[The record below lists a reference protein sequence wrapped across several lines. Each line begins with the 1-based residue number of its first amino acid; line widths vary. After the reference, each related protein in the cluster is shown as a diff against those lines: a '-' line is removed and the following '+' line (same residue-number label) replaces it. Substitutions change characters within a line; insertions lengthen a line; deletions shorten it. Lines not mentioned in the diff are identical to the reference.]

1 MQLSD
6 IHPHVLGKFQEEYC
20 WSISDLNTALYT
32 KFNKVLRSDFSQI
45 RIKGEIVN
53 CKIFK
58 NNCGIS
64 FSIQENESKFECKA
78 WASTIDIDKIKAY
91 ENTTCTVVGYIK
103 QNNRFGFK
111 FELEVSDDV
120 VNDNNDS
127 RLKTL
132 KEECELKGYFK
143 NKKQIHWETVK
154 KIGIISKKNTQG
166 YTDFISQ
173 FKIPISITLNEIAL
187 EGENTENNVNTAIQE
202 LQQDEVDIIIIIRG
216 GGSTI
221 DISNSFDRIGIF
233 ESIKKSVVPILTAI
247 GHEADKDDKLLITNV
262 SDYNYS
268 TPTRAAVELNRI
280 FITPKIHKLRQYSDK
295 LTEKFDDNSEKD
307 IEKEYLKLKC
317 LIENVFK
324 NKFGGLICKVD
335 DDDFVIIQ
343 KDGKFY
349 KNTIVFTEQLDITR
363 QDIES
368 KESIEEGIEDQ
379 DISIIKSNIFL
390 LTNDV
395 ILNELITET
404 IKKLENIEKQVEKF
418 AEIKPQKLK
427 TMYCRHYNVDDDQLD
442 NKKISQLKRMYLWYI
457 ELLENIINEDA
468 VDIKNIYEF
477 CAGL

>member
-1 MQLSD
+1 MSD
-6 IHPHVLGKFQEEYC
+6 IQSSILTKFQDEYC
-20 WSISDLNTALYT
+20 WQIAELNDVLRT
-32 KFNKVLRSDFSQI
+32 KFNRVLYNDFSQI

-78 WASTIDIDKIKAY
+78 WASMIDIDKIKAY

-103 QNNRFGFK
+103 QNNHFGFK
-111 FELEVSDDV
+111 FELEVSEDV

-143 NKKQIHWETVK
+143 NKKQIDWEAVT
-154 KIGIISKKNTQG
+154 KIGIISKTDTQG
-166 YTDFISQ
+166 YTDFMSQ
-173 FKIPISITLNEIAL
+173 FKIPISITLKQIAL
-187 EGENTENNVNTAIQE
+187 EGENTETHVINAVQE
-202 LQQDEVDIIIIIRG
+202 LQQDKVDIIIIIRG

-221 DISNSFDRIGIF
+221 DISNSFDKSGIF
-233 ESIKKSVVPILTAI
+233 DIIKKSVVPIITAI

-268 TPTRAAVELNRI
+268 TPTRAAVELNNI
-280 FITPKIHKLRQYSDK
+280 FIKQKINKLRQYSDK
-295 LTEKFDDNSEKD
+295 LTEKFEGNSEKAL
-307 IEKEYLKLKC
+307 EKEYLALKC
-317 LIENVFK
+317 LIEKVFK
-324 NKFGGLICKVD
+324 NKFGGLICKVED
-335 DDDFVIIQ
+335 NDEFVIIQ

-368 KESIEEGIEDQ
+368 KESIEEGIDDQ
-379 DISIIKSNIFL
+379 DISIIKSNIL
-390 LTNDV
+390 LLSNDV

-404 IKKLENIEKQVEKF
+404 IKKIENIEKQIEMF

-427 TMYCRHYNVDDDQLD
+427 SVYCRHYNVDDDQPD

-457 ELLENIINEDA
+457 ELLENTSNGDA
-468 VDIKNIYEF
+468 LDIKNVYEF
-477 CAGL
+477 CGGL

>member
-1 MQLSD
+1 MSD
-6 IHPHVLGKFQEEYC
+6 IQSSILTKFQDEYC
-20 WSISDLNTALYT
+20 WQISELNDALRT
-32 KFNKVLRSDFSQI
+32 KFNRVLYNEFSQI

-64 FSIQENESKFECKA
+64 FSIQENESKFVCKA
-78 WASTIDIDKIKAY
+78 WASMIDIDKIKAY

-103 QNNRFGFK
+103 QNNYFGFN
-111 FELEVSDDV
+111 FELEVSEDV

-143 NKKQIHWETVK
+143 NKKQIYWEAVT
-154 KIGIISKKNTQG
+154 KIGIISKKDTQG
-166 YTDFISQ
+166 YTDFTSQ
-173 FKIPISITLNEIAL
+173 FKIPISLILKEIAL
-187 EGENTENNVNTAIQE
+187 EGEKTEIDINNAIKE
-202 LQQDEVDIIIIIRG
+202 LQKDDVDVIIIIRG
-216 GGSTI
+216 GGSTL

-233 ESIKKSVVPILTAI
+233 ESIKKSVVPIITAI
-247 GHEADKDDKLLITNV
+247 GHEADKDDRLLITNV

-280 FITPKIHKLRQYSDK
+280 FITPKINKLRQYSDK
-295 LTEKFDDNSEKD
+295 LTEKFEGNSEKAL
-307 IEKEYLKLKC
+307 EKEYLSLKC
-317 LIENVFK
+317 LIEKVFK

-335 DDDFVIIQ
+335 DDEFVIIQ

-368 KESIEEGIEDQ
+368 KESIEDGIEDQ

-390 LTNDV
+390 LSNDV

-404 IKKLENIEKQVEKF
+404 IKKIENIEKQIEKF
-418 AEIKPQKLK
+418 TEIKPQKLK
-427 TMYCRHYNVDDDQLD
+427 SLYCRHYNVDDDQHD
-442 NKKISQLKRMYLWYI
+442 NKKISQLKRIYLWYI
-457 ELLENIINEDA
+457 ELLENIGNGDA
-468 VDIKNIYEF
+468 LDIKNIYEF
-477 CAGL
+477 C